1 MNYSEL
7 INAIE
12 KSGAIKTRFDVV
24 VYLVGYNAGTLSFED
39 LSLIQKAY
47 EDGFLQA

>member
-1 MNYSEL
+1 MNYSQF

-12 KSGAIKTRFDVV
+12 QSGVLKTRFDAV
-24 VYLVGYNAGTLSFED
+24 VYLVGYNGGTLSFED

-47 EDGFLQA
+47 EDGFLEA